1 MAKTDLYP
9 FLFKTIYKEKI
20 WGGDKIKSHLE
31 KDFGALPNCG
41 ETWEISTVPGDV
53 SEVANGALEGT
64 SLKELINIYKD
75 ELVGKKNY
83 EEYKDDF
90 PLLIK
95 FIDANDD
102 LSVQVHPDD
111 DLATTRHGS
120 RGKTEMWYI
129 IQADEEASLITGF
142 NREMNREL
150 YQEYDSKNQISEL
163 LNREVVNKGDVFYIP
178 AGRIHTIGKG
188 ILLAEIQQS
197 SDVTYRIYDFDRKD
211 SQGNYRELHN
221 DLALDAL
228 DYTFHKEYRNT
239 YVDDHNKCNNLV
251 TSTYFK
257 TNKFTITESI
267 ERDYSTLDSFIIYIC
282 IEGEAL
288 IQYSDNQEIN
298 IKKGEVYLLPAI
310 YKNTTIKPL
319 VESIFL
325 EVST

>member
-1 MAKTDLYP
+1 MPKTDLYP
-9 FLFKTIYKEKI
+9 LLFKTIYKEKI
-20 WGGDKIKSHLE
+20 WGGNKIKSLLG
-31 KDFGALPNCG
+31 KDYGSLSNCG

-53 SEVANGALEGT
+53 SEVANGALAGT
-64 SLKELINIYKD
+64 SLKELIRTYKD
-75 ELVGKKNY
+75 ELVGEKNY

-129 IQADEEASLITGF
+129 VQADEGSSLITGF

-150 YQEYDSKNQISEL
+150 YQEYDSNNQISEL
-163 LNREVVNKGDVFYIP
+163 LNRETVNKGDVFYIP

-211 SQGNYRELHN
+211 QHGNYRELHN
-221 DLALDAL
+221 DLAIDAL
-228 DYTFHKEYRNT
+228 DYTYHEQYRNT
-239 YVDDHNKCNNLV
+239 YVDDQNKCNNLV

-257 TNKFTITESI
+257 TNKFTITEPTD
-267 ERDYSTLDSFIIYIC
+267 RDYSALDSFIIYIC
-282 IEGEAL
+282 IDGEVI
-288 IQYSDNQEIN
+288 IQYSDNQEIKM
-298 IKKGEVYLLPAI
+298 KKGDVYLLPAI

-319 VESIFL
+319 GKSVFL